1 MSDQEVMS
9 TAMDSRLHQYW
20 GFLKKETDCVC
31 GRRHETGVREIDA
44 EPGALKRLP
53 GLLRKMGF
61 KKAFLVA
68 DLRTL
73 NAVGQA
79 ICSELLAAGFPF
91 ENYILQEETP
101 VADEK
106 TVGSLFFHFP
116 GDADLV
122 LAVGSGTVV
131 DMCKYLSF
139 SRQVECA
146 AVLSAPSTDS
156 FIPACSELIV
166 NGEKKAF
173 TTQTPVAV
181 IADIDILAQAPMD
194 LISAGLG
201 VITGKAV
208 DLLDWKLSHIITGE
222 YCCPEIL
229 DMMRASLQMIQ
240 GRGELLRDR
249 NPDAVR
255 ALTQALILSGLAT
268 ASVDSSRPASGC
280 EYFISRHW
288 ENRFMQHGKVPF
300 LPGAATGLAAVAA
313 LAMCR
318 MLAEAP
324 VKNPA
329 AAFRPAADSGQA
341 AVRDLLPEIL
351 SAIREDFPS
360 VEAAETLLLS
370 LDAPVNP
377 EQIGLSL
384 KDVKESILSEDFRDT
399 RDLEDC
405 QEGGQKG
412 SLEGRQKSSQKGS
425 QKRQS
430 GRNCYSLLS
439 LLRDLGILET
449 CADRLCQYFS
459 PGDSAS
465 STDLSADE
473 KAISPASHQDTYSD
487 EKPESHQDTYFKWKK
502 ETMRSRIQK
511 VKCFVLDMDGT
522 IYLSKRLFPFTK
534 PFLDRLS
541 ETGRHFCYF
550 TNNSSSN
557 QQNYI
562 DKLSGMGIPADPG
575 QIFLST
581 QVILEEMQR
590 LHPDELF
597 YIVGTP
603 NLSEAFRRAGLKVCE
618 DQAVSSGDRDRFYA
632 ELLRQDEGAPHE
644 QGLPVVILGFDMT
657 LDYEKISLACRF
669 LMRGAPY
676 YGVNM
681 DYNCPV
687 DNNGYIDYIP
697 DCGSIA
703 RLVERST
710 GRFPDFYGK
719 PSRHALDY
727 VIRHTGFAEEEIAV
741 VGDRI
746 YTDIAI
752 ANKTRALSIMVLT
765 GETQMEDLVQ
775 YDFRPDFIL
784 PSLAEITELL

>member
-1 MSDQEVMS
+1 
-9 TAMDSRLHQYW
+9 MDSGLHHSRLHLYW
-20 GFLKKETDCVC
+20 RLLKKETNCGC
-31 GRRHETGVREIDA
+31 GRPHQTCVREIDT

-53 GLLRKMGF
+53 GLLNRLGF
-61 KKAFLVA
+61 RKAFLVA
-68 DLRTL
+68 DLRTRD
-73 NAVGQA
+73 AVGEA
-79 ICSELLAAGFPF
+79 VCRELLAAGFPF
-91 ENYILQEETP
+91 EKYILQEEAP

-106 TVGSLFFHFP
+106 TVGSMFLHFP

-122 LAVGSGTVV
+122 LAVGSGTVI
-131 DMCKYLSF
+131 DLCKYISF

-146 AVLSAPSTDS
+146 AVLSAPSTDG

-166 NGEKKAF
+166 NGEKKVFA
-173 TTQTPVAV
+173 TRTPAAV

-208 DLLDWKLSHIITGE
+208 DLLDWKLSHIVTGE
-222 YCCPEIL
+222 YCCPEIHE
-229 DMMRASLQMIQ
+229 MMSYSLQMVP
-240 GRGELLRDR
+240 GLGEGLRDR

-255 ALTQALILSGLAT
+255 ALTEALILSGLAT
-268 ASVDSSRPASGC
+268 DSVDSSRPSSGC
-280 EYFISRHW
+280 EYVISRHW
-288 ENRFMQHGKVPF
+288 EKRFMKHGKVPF
-300 LPGAATGLAAVAA
+300 LPGAGVGLAAIAA
-313 LAMCR
+313 LVMYS

-324 VKNPA
+324 VNNPA
-329 AAFRPAADSGQA
+329 SAFGPAADSGRA

-351 SAIREDFPS
+351 SVIRKDCPP
-360 VEAAETLLLS
+360 VETMEALLLS

-384 KDVKESILSEDFRDT
+384 KEVKEAVLSESFRDT
-399 RDLEDC
+399 RGLEDC
-405 QEGGQKG
+405 EKNNQNGQ
-412 SLEGRQKSSQKGS
+412 SS
-425 QKRQS
+425 
-430 GRNCYSLLS
+430 RNFYSLLS
-439 LLRDLGILET
+439 LLRDLGLLET
-449 CADRLCQYFS
+449 FADRLCQYFS
-459 PGDSAS
+459 PGDSAGDNTGD
-465 STDLSADE
+465 STGDSA
-473 KAISPASHQDTYSD
+473 SPANQYTY
-487 EKPESHQDTYFKWKK
+487 YKWKK
-502 ETMRSRIQK
+502 ETIRSRIQK

-534 PFLDRLS
+534 PFLDRLA

-562 DKLSGMGIPADPG
+562 DKLSGMGIPADPR

-581 QVILEEMQR
+581 QVILEEMRR

-618 DQAVSSGDRDRFYA
+618 DQAVASGDRGRFYA
-632 ELLRQDEGAPHE
+632 DLLRQDQDAPRE
-644 QGLPVVILGFDMT
+644 QRLPVVILGFDMT

-752 ANKTRALSIMVLT
+752 ANNTRALSIMVLT
-765 GETQMEDLVQ
+765 GETQMEDLEQ